1 VVEESCY
8 ATKRGSPQSGHEGDD
23 AIVIFS
29 VARVRR
35 VQESAAYDR
44 YKFMEKFDAWTEV
57 LSLEVKVPR
66 FFSLRGASRCPGTD
80 ISPSFGSQ
88 RLKCSVTS
96 CCNLGVP
103 NLVDC
108 FLQGGPR
115 ARPGRGFRSDSG

>member
-23 AIVIFS
+23 AIVIFQ

-57 LSLEVKVPR
+57 LSLEVEVPMD
-66 FFSLRGASRCPGTD
+66 FLVAGCFSL
-80 ISPSFGSQ
+80 
-88 RLKCSVTS
+88 
-96 CCNLGVP
+96 
-103 NLVDC
+103 
-108 FLQGGPR
+108 PR
-115 ARPGRGFRSDSG
+115 D